1 MIEAAD
7 GKASGQVPPGL
18 GQLEQSLAM
27 AADLRGMTEALVRA
41 STWMGLV
48 GWTMM
53 LFQADGSHLFPCG
66 MAGLGGRWQPP
77 LQPLSTGD
85 AWPVSQA
92 AIGQERA
99 GCGTTGPY
107 PLPTKAGTAAWM
119 VLPLA
124 KRQGVAVAL
133 RPGVTAF
140 HPVEQDFLREAVSL
154 LDRYLP
160 GVERTGRSVEPAP
173 RLTPRSAGVFRLDL
187 ADERVECDEVFARQH
202 ALPRP
207 GRYPLADILC
217 RIPAQDL
224 PRIEEILGE
233 LRARPGTF
241 EVSYRLT
248 LDSGGM
254 RHLRANCT
262 SSRAEGGAVQDIAG
276 EVTDVTTEAQQI
288 GEREALLREHLGR
301 ADRMISLAASAASAS
316 GTDELAA
323 AACEALAVF
332 GADALVIV
340 EAHND
345 RTRVVTAAGYD
356 GEHRAVLDGLSLS
369 ARTPLTDALRNQQAV
384 FAPSHRD
391 LVSAYP
397 HYAATLPRLKR
408 HAWAAVPL
416 PLADPTTPAVCMFS
430 FNRTHAFHPSDQP
443 LLIAGAALLGRAL
456 ERCRTYDT
464 EHDRAVRL
472 QRSLL
477 PAHLPQHPG
486 LLLTASYQPAAPQA
500 HAGGDWYDA
509 FPLADGRIA
518 LTIGDVEGH
527 HTEAAALM
535 GRLRTTLRAY
545 AALTPDPA
553 TVLARTNNLLTADN
567 DADPEHALL
576 ATCCLIALDP
586 ETGFLDCATA
596 AHPAPLIHTP
606 DDAPV
611 PPFPTGLPLGAFADT
626 PYPTTR
632 LVLPAGSRL
641 LLYTD
646 GLTDTPY
653 TDPDHAREQL
663 RHILAATESGL
674 GAHALHE
681 VATACLTSLRPS
693 DDSALLLAHFTG
705 REPGDRSG

>member
-1 MIEAAD
+1 MVDAAD
-7 GKASGQVPPGL
+7 GEGSRQAPPGL

-27 AADLRGMTEALVRA
+27 AAELQGMTEALVRA
-41 STWMGLV
+41 SAWMGLV
-48 GWTMM
+48 GWAVM
-53 LFQADGSHLFPCG
+53 LFQADGTHLFPCG

-85 AWPVSQA
+85 AWPVGQA
-92 AIGQERA
+92 ALGQEDV

-107 PLPTKAGTAAWM
+107 PLSAKAGAAAWM

-133 RPGVTAF
+133 RPGVSAF
-140 HPVEQDFLREAVSL
+140 HSVEQDFLRGAVSL

-160 GVERTGRSVEPAP
+160 GVERTGRTSEPAP
-173 RLTPRSAGVFRLDL
+173 RLRPRSAGVFRLDL

-202 ALPRP
+202 ALPGP

-233 LRARPGTF
+233 LRERPGTF

-254 RHLRANCT
+254 RHLRAHCT
-262 SSRAEGGAVQDIAG
+262 SSRTEDNQVRDISG
-276 EVTDVTTEAQQI
+276 EVTDVTTEAQRI
-288 GEREALLREHLGR
+288 GEREALLREQLRR

-316 GTDELAA
+316 GTRELAA

-340 EAHND
+340 EAHD
-345 RTRVVTAAGYD
+345 GRTRVVTAAGYD
-356 GEHRAVLDGLSLS
+356 REHRAVLDGLSLS
-369 ARTPLTDALRNQQAV
+369 ARTPLTDALRDQQAV

-397 HYAATLPRLKR
+397 HYAATLPRLRR
-408 HAWAAVPL
+408 HAWAAIPL
-416 PLADPTTPAVCMFS
+416 PLADRTTPAVCMFS
-430 FNRTHAFHPSDQP
+430 FTGAHAFQLSDQP

-456 ERCRTYDT
+456 ERCRTYDA
-464 EHDRAVRL
+464 EHERAVSL

-477 PAHLPQHPG
+477 PARLPERPG
-486 LLLTASYQPAAPQA
+486 LLLTASYRPAAPKA

-509 FPLADGRIA
+509 FPLPDGRIA

-545 AALTPDPA
+545 AALNPDPA
-553 TVLARTNNLLTADN
+553 TVLALTNDLLTAEN
-567 DADPEHALL
+567 DADPDRALL

-586 ETGFLDCATA
+586 ETGRLDCATA

-606 DDAPV
+606 GDTPV
-611 PPFPTGLPLGAFADT
+611 PHFPTGLPLGAFAGT
-626 PYPTTR
+626 PYPTTS
-632 LVLPAGSRL
+632 LSLPTGSKL

-646 GLTDTPY
+646 GFTDIPH

-663 RHILAATESGL
+663 RHLLVATDPKV

-681 VATACLTSLRPS
+681 VATACLTPLRPH
-693 DDSALLLAHFTG
+693 DDSALLLAHLTG
-705 REPGDRSG
+705 T